1 MKKAATRWQP
11 LFGLGSVE
19 CQRDVSLTIILACKD
34 FCKTKISKLNNIL
47 LSHFSPEQND
57 ELSFTRSRAMRSLRS
72 IMSNTKIFSRN
83 TQLNAIYSA
92 IKVVGAAG
100 LEPAR
105 PKSRDFKSP
114 ASANSA
120 TPPDM
125 SSYYATTFNSAGAKL
140 AAKSQAT
147 AFPGKR

>member
-1 MKKAATRWQP
+1 MIRSTWYHKGKRALSLHCASG
-11 LFGLGSVE
+11 LFFRVSPHIRLRVCSVLQWEALRLQLSMQRGLARRG
-19 CQRDVSLTIILACKD
+19 R
-34 FCKTKISKLNNIL
+34 
-47 LSHFSPEQND
+47 PE
-57 ELSFTRSRAMRSLRS
+57 RAMRTGDANV
-72 IMSNTKIFSRN
+72 SNM
-83 TQLNAIYSA
+83 
-92 IKVVGAAG
+92 VGAAG

-125 SSYYATTFNSAGAKL
+125 SSYYATTFNSARAKL

-147 AFPGKR
+147 AFPGERQLQLPPGQRAGHSRLLPGV

>member
-1 MKKAATRWQP
+1 MHTLDTGQVVYKFLYKNRIGATRLNQ
-11 LFGLGSVE
+11 
-19 CQRDVSLTIILACKD
+19 
-34 FCKTKISKLNNIL
+34 IS
-47 LSHFSPEQND
+47 
-57 ELSFTRSRAMRSLRS
+57 MLR
-72 IMSNTKIFSRN
+72 KY
-83 TQLNAIYSA
+83 AIYSA

-125 SSYYATTFNSAGAKL
+125 FSYYATTFHSVGAKL
-140 AAKSQAT
+140 ASKSQET
-147 AFPGKR
+147 AFPGKRLLRLPRDQKVGHSHLPPGA

>member
-1 MKKAATRWQP
+1 M
-11 LFGLGSVE
+11 
-19 CQRDVSLTIILACKD
+19 
-34 FCKTKISKLNNIL
+34 
-47 LSHFSPEQND
+47 
-57 ELSFTRSRAMRSLRS
+57 
-72 IMSNTKIFSRN
+72 
-83 TQLNAIYSA
+83 
-92 IKVVGAAG
+92 VGAAG

-147 AFPGKR
+147 AFPGERQQQLSPGQRAGHSRLLPGV

>member
-1 MKKAATRWQP
+1 MVFLVIR
-11 LFGLGSVE
+11 
-19 CQRDVSLTIILACKD
+19 
-34 FCKTKISKLNNIL
+34 
-47 LSHFSPEQND
+47 
-57 ELSFTRSRAMRSLRS
+57 M
-72 IMSNTKIFSRN
+72 
-83 TQLNAIYSA
+83 
-92 IKVVGAAG
+92 VGAAG

-140 AAKSQAT
+140 ASKSQAT
-147 AFPGKR
+147 AFPGERQLQLSPGQRAGHSRLLPGV

>member
-19 CQRDVSLTIILACKD
+19 CQRDVSLQIIL
-34 FCKTKISKLNNIL
+34 TL
-47 LSHFSPEQND
+47 
-57 ELSFTRSRAMRSLRS
+57 
-72 IMSNTKIFSRN
+72 
-83 TQLNAIYSA
+83 IYSA
-92 IKVVGAAG
+92 TKVVGAAG

-125 SSYYATTFNSAGAKL
+125 FSYYATTFYLVDAKL
-140 AAKSQAT
+140 ASKLQAT
-147 AFPGKR
+147 AFFDRQQRQLSPGQKASHSHLLPGV